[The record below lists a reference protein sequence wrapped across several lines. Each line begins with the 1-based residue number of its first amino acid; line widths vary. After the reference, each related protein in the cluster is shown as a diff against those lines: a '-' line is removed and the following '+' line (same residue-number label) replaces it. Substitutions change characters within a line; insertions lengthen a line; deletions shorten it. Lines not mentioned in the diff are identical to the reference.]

1 MKKSSLIAF
10 LLVWKFSVLAQITGV
25 EEKFNLPI
33 TLKESSGAIF
43 FNNKLISHNDSGN
56 NNVLYELDT
65 ISGTIT
71 RTITIDNATNVDWE
85 DITQDDTSIY
95 IGDIGNNNG
104 DRTNLKIY
112 RINKT
117 DYLNANSITAEIIN
131 FNYSDQTIFT
141 SNPNNTEWDSEALIN
156 TDTSL
161 LLLTKNWVTGITK
174 SYAIPK
180 NGGTYTVNPLP
191 STLSSGG
198 LITGSTYNAF
208 TGKVYSIGYNSF
220 LQPFVWISEDFSG
233 IDIFSGTNT
242 QISLTNLGFEQAEAI
257 THTGPNR
264 YLITSES
271 FNLSPFSDDAKLIS
285 FSTNDEV
292 LSQGEYLI
300 NTVLIYP
307 NPVMEI
313 LNIDAIGFH
322 SVEIYDLNARLV
334 HYSENQNV
342 NIRHLNNGIYCVKI
356 NATNST
362 YKIKKIIKN

>member
-1 MKKSSLIAF
+1 MKKNSLVAF
-10 LLVWKFSVLAQITGV
+10 LLIWKFSLLAQITNV

-33 TLKESSGAIF
+33 ILKESSGAIF
-43 FNNKLISHNDSGN
+43 FNDKLISHNDSGN

-65 ISGTIT
+65 ISGAIT
-71 RTITIDNATNVDWE
+71 RTITIVNATNVDWE

-117 DYLNANSITAEIIN
+117 DYLNANIVNAEIIN

-141 SNPNNTEWDSEALIN
+141 PNPNNTVWDSEALIN
-156 TDTSL
+156 MDTSL
-161 LLLTKNWVTGITK
+161 ILLTKNWVTGVTK

-180 NGGTYTVNPLP
+180 NSGTYAVNPLT

-198 LITGSTYNAF
+198 LITGASYNPL
-208 TGKVYSIGYNSF
+208 TEKIYSIGYNSF
-220 LQPFVWISEDFSG
+220 LQPFIWISEGFSG

-257 THTGPNR
+257 THIEPNR
-264 YLITSES
+264 YFITSES
-271 FNLSPFSDDAKLIS
+271 FSTPPFSDDAKLIS
-285 FSTNDEV
+285 FSTNDAV
-292 LSQGEYLI
+292 LSAEEHPI
-300 NTVLIYP
+300 HNVFIYP
-307 NPVMEI
+307 NPVQGM
-313 LNIDAIGFH
+313 LTIDGIGFH

-334 HYSENQNV
+334 YYSENENV
-342 NIRHLNNGIYCVKI
+342 NIGHLNNGIYHVKI
-356 NATNST
+356 NSTNST
-362 YKIKKIIKN
+362 YQIKKIIKN